1 MINFELK
8 YENLIEREIHNNLI
22 VTETKDLNIIE
33 SCINLFN
40 SEIVWDKMFTIKDAE
55 IRIRKGDIFFV
66 GYYDNYLFGY
76 CWLTKN
82 KIFKIYNVFSKN
94 IPINRI
100 YGATDLLYFVIK
112 NYTSGIIISEVDEW
126 NLKSINVFKKLG
138 FNQKVW

>member
-40 SEIVWDKMFTIKDAE
+40 SEIIWEKMFTIKDSE
-55 IRIRKGDIFFV
+55 IRIKNGDVFFV
-66 GYYDNYLFGY
+66 GYYNNDLFGY

-82 KIFKIYNVFSKN
+82 DTFKIYNVFSKTH
-94 IPINRI
+94 INRI